1 MLQSQPEAAA
11 MLGSP
16 LLHTNCDEPMNTA
29 SSQTSDSFEGDL
41 DRIVAMLRRPDM
53 QPVVAAL
60 GSLIHS
66 GASASCD
73 IKPKVPAVFPPAGNE
88 ARRRTIVSLQRSRK
102 VFANNLALVVFL
114 WTIIGCLFIYAADA
128 TASSTAAYAIFIFY
142 SIVQGMLISSIMFTT
157 LRQVPVN
164 NVSLLF
170 LIQSWLA
177 LTLAFASVY
186 LFLQQALGVGL
197 TADLNST
204 LYHTAFGSVCIVGE
218 NSTLPGRSRIEGC
231 LSLFVSNYD
240 QVCTLCVCLAGIR
253 IFLYN
258 DLVVLLLSSSPS
270 RIRSISHWL
279 MSSTT

>member
-1 MLQSQPEAAA
+1 
-11 MLGSP
+11 
-16 LLHTNCDEPMNTA
+16 
-29 SSQTSDSFEGDL
+29 
-41 DRIVAMLRRPDM
+41 
-53 QPVVAAL
+53 
-60 GSLIHS
+60 
-66 GASASCD
+66 
-73 IKPKVPAVFPPAGNE
+73 
-88 ARRRTIVSLQRSRK
+88 
-102 VFANNLALVVFL
+102 
-114 WTIIGCLFIYAADA
+114 
-128 TASSTAAYAIFIFY
+128 
-142 SIVQGMLISSIMFTT
+142 MFTT